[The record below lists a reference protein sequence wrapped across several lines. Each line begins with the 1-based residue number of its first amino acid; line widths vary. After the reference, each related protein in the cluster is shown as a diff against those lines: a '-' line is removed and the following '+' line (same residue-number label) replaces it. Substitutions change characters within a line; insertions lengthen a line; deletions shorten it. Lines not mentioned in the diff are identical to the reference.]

1 MTTLQLNFVKTAALS
16 KDELTLMALAPLAGV
31 AAGGLGTS
39 GYSLYNFLSGEKQD
53 TTNELR
59 KILKGM
65 GIGALGTSGLAG
77 IYALSKLLGAKSNKE
92 QS

>member
-1 MTTLQLNFVKTAALS
+1 MTTLQLNFVKTAAFS
-16 KDELTLMALAPLAGV
+16 KDDLTLMALAPLVGA

-39 GYSLYNFLSGEKQD
+39 GYSLYNSLSGEKQD
-53 TTNELR
+53 TAKEIK

-77 IYALSKLLGAKSNKE
+77 IYALSNLLSNTEKSKE
-92 QS
+92 